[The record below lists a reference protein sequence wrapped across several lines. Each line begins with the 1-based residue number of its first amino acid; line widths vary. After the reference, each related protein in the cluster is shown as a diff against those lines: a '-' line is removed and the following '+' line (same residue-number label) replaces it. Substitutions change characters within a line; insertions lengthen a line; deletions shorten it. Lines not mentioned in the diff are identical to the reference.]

1 MQKDVVFF
9 PERTTIRMI
18 LVGIHPFLV
27 HLLIAGC
34 ILYLLARGP
43 RRTRMAFS
51 EILPSL
57 SAFLTILI
65 PLVLLAGLLARH
77 RVLGK
82 IPSEAPAIRLH
93 LWVGFLMAL
102 VWWPILRKSAQ
113 QGKAFGPSLSPVAGA
128 ILAIV
133 LVVAAALGGWLVYGP
148 HAIPFPLR

>member
-1 MQKDVVFF
+1 
-9 PERTTIRMI
+9 MI
-18 LVGIHPFLV
+18 LVGVHPFLV

-43 RRTRMAFS
+43 GRPRVAFS

-65 PLVLLAGLLARH
+65 PLVLLAGLTARH
-77 RVLGK
+77 RVLSQ
-82 IPSEAPAIRLH
+82 IPSEEPAIRLH
-93 LWVGFLMAL
+93 LWVGSLMAL
-102 VWWPILRKSAQ
+102 VWWPFLRKSAR
-113 QGKAFGPSLSPVAGA
+113 QGKIPGPSLPPAAGA
-128 ILAIV
+128 FLVIV